1 MNGAYRFPTH
11 RRPSEVMANEPLWAA
26 DAKIIEIN
34 PRDGELGAELIRAG
48 FENYLGVVSSPEI
61 AAAIER
67 QKPTLCGKIAAIAD
81 ARRIRRNNADVI
93 VLSGWTPFAF
103 AHWRSI
109 RHAEWIATPLRFHP
123 AVAAAW
129 FIGVIR
135 HWLGHVESARVTSF
149 DGAERKLLVWRNRRR
164 TTGGARR
171 YIPYRLGVKGFLE
184 QLQDDQRKHVVLRW
198 FESLPAVM
206 PGEDLD
212 LLIDDAELA
221 QVQRCLDSGPGLQPV
236 DLYTHTGL
244 PSTDFRSLPYYPPAI
259 ARQLLDEAHEH
270 RRLCRVPSPEH
281 HFLSLAY
288 HALYHKGVSSG
299 LPMSQ
304 ADDGTST
311 PCDHDYAAILRRLG
325 EEAGYHGPITL
336 ESLDAYL
343 AEKGWRPSHDM
354 MARLARH
361 NKWLGTRLAKESK
374 SDADNGLAVFLLRER
389 GLQRGGV
396 ARVKRLL
403 EEVGFCIAEA
413 REFDPVEATVAAQV
427 VRGGNWGPG
436 PWPASGGLPAAIIV
450 AYDHAPL
457 PLNRRQ
463 QKKYPFAV
471 NARTLCKDRIR
482 DEFNRDVPDHE
493 HCNVVHSSDNG
504 HEATEYIRAIC
515 RMHADEVLE
524 KVARLKMRQ
533 DAPSDVLADVTK
545 SGRRA
550 KIEVM
555 RYEGRLVVKKTF
567 KPQMLHFL
575 EREVRFLTELNGKVS
590 CVPPLVAR
598 GETWFMIPFYHDV
611 LAYRRSSGK
620 LLPLNVAREAIN
632 ALREIY
638 EAGYALIDASID
650 NLLVDHDEGL
660 KLFDFEFSHRY
671 AQAPERFELSYD
683 VVGAPADFQG
693 DLPIQGCNSYDRN
706 WRPYVGLSLHSLVND
721 PPWLQRAKRS
731 IYFTTHAQRFLPR
744 LARGLVRAALLR
756 RPLQDRSILPPQPL
770 EADLETPR
778 ATSKAA

>member
-1 MNGAYRFPTH
+1 
-11 RRPSEVMANEPLWAA
+11 MANEPLWAA
-26 DAKIIEIN
+26 DAKIIEIE
-34 PRDGELGAELIRAG
+34 PRNGELGAGLIRAG
-48 FENYLGVVSSPEI
+48 FENYLGVVSSPEV
-61 AAAIER
+61 AA
-67 QKPTLCGKIAAIAD
+67 TLEQQNSNLSGKVAANAD
-81 ARRIRRNNADVI
+81 ARRIRCNNADVL
-93 VLSGWTPFAF
+93 VLNGWTPLAL
-103 AHWRSI
+103 ANWRNI
-109 RHAEWIATPLRFHP
+109 RHAEWIAVPLQIHP
-123 AVAAAW
+123 AVGMAWLIAAVRRW
-129 FIGVIR
+129 F
-135 HWLGHVESARVTSF
+135 GHVEPTRVASLPGT
-149 DGAERKLLVWRNRRR
+149 ERKLLVWRNRRR
-164 TTGGARR
+164 TAPGARR
-171 YIPYRLGVKGFLE
+171 YIPYRLGVKGFL
-184 QLQDDQRKHVVLRW
+184 QHLLDDQRKHVVLRW

-212 LLIDDAELA
+212 LLIDDAELTE
-221 QVQRCLDSGPGLQPV
+221 VQRCLDSGPGLQPV

-244 PSTDFRSLPYYPPAI
+244 PGTDFRSLPYYPPAI

-311 PCDHDYAAILRRLG
+311 SCDHDYAAILRRLG

-361 NKWLGTRLAKESK
+361 NQWLGTRLAKESK

-413 REFDPVEATVAAQV
+413 RELEPAEATVAAQV

-436 PWPASGGLPAAIIV
+436 PWPTSGGLPAAIIV
-450 AYDHAPL
+450 AYDNDPL

-463 QKKYPFAV
+463 RKRYPFAV
-471 NARTLCKDRIR
+471 NARTFCKDRIR
-482 DEFNRDVPDHE
+482 DEFNGNIPDHE

-515 RMHADEVLE
+515 REGADDVIE
-524 KVARLKMRQ
+524 KVLRVKMRR
-533 DAPSDVLADVTK
+533 DAVSGVVADITK

-550 KIEVM
+550 KIEVV
-555 RYEGRLVVKKTF
+555 RHDGRLVVKKTF

-575 EREVRFLTELNGKVS
+575 EREVRFLTELGGKVS
-590 CVPPLVAR
+590 SVPPLVAR
-598 GETWFMIPFYHDV
+598 GETWFMIPFYRDV

-620 LLPLNVAREAIN
+620 LVPLTVAREAIN

-638 EAGYALIDASID
+638 ESGYALIDASID
-650 NLLVDHDEGL
+650 NLLVDHDLGL

-671 AQAPERFELSYD
+671 TQAPERFENSYD
-683 VVGAPADFQG
+683 MAGCPADFSG
-693 DLPIQGCNSYDRN
+693 DLPIQGANSYDRN
-706 WRPYVGLSLHSLVND
+706 WRPYVGLSLHSLMND
-721 PPWLQRAKRS
+721 PPWLQRTKRAV
-731 IYFTTHAQRFLPR
+731 YFAVHAHRFLPR
-744 LARGLVRAALLR
+744 LARGFVRKSLLR
-756 RPLQDRSILPPQPL
+756 QSPIISLPADDVAKKLPPQ
-770 EADLETPR
+770 R
-778 ATSKAA
+778 SKAA

>member
-1 MNGAYRFPTH
+1 
-11 RRPSEVMANEPLWAA
+11 MANEPLWAA
-26 DAKIIEIN
+26 DAKIIEIE
-34 PRDGELGAELIRAG
+34 PRDGALGSDLVRAG
-48 FENYLGVVSSPEI
+48 FESYLGLLSSPEI

-67 QKPTLCGKIAAIAD
+67 QNPNLSGKIASNGNP
-81 ARRIRRNNADVI
+81 RSIRRNNADVI

-123 AVAAAW
+123 AVAAAC
-129 FIGVIR
+129 FIGVVR

-184 QLQDDQRKHVVLRW
+184 QLQARQQQHVVLRW
-198 FESLPAVM
+198 FESLPAVA

-212 LLIDDAELA
+212 VLIDDAELTE
-221 QVQRCLDSGPGLQPV
+221 VQRCLDSGPGLQPI
-236 DLYTHTGL
+236 DLYTQTGL
-244 PSTDFRSLPYYPPAI
+244 PGTDFRSLPYYPPAI
-259 ARQLLDEAHEH
+259 ARKLLDEACDH
-270 RRLCRVPSPEH
+270 RQLCRVPSPEH

-288 HALYHKGVSSG
+288 HALYHKGRSSG
-299 LPMSQ
+299 LPTNS
-304 ADDGTST
+304 AASYAGGRG
-311 PCDHDYAAILRRLG
+311 DHDYAAILRCLG
-325 EEAGYHGPITL
+325 AQVGYHGSITL
-336 ESLDAYL
+336 DSLDDYL
-343 AEKGWRPSHDM
+343 AEKSWRPSHDM

-361 NKWLGTRLAKESK
+361 NEWLRTRLARENQ

-396 ARVKRLL
+396 ERAKRLL
-403 EEVGFCIAEA
+403 EELGFCIAEA
-413 REFDPVEATVAAQV
+413 RELDAAEAEVAAQV

-450 AYDHAPL
+450 AYDRDPL

-463 QKKYPFAV
+463 RKKYPFAV
-471 NARTLCKDRIR
+471 NARTFCKDRIR
-482 DEFNRDVPDHE
+482 DEFNENVPDHE

-504 HEATEYIRAIC
+504 HEAMEYIRAIC
-515 RMHADEVLE
+515 RERADDVLE
-524 KVARLKMRQ
+524 KVARVKSHR

-550 KIEVM
+550 KIEIV

-590 CVPPLVAR
+590 SVPPLVAR

-620 LLPLNVAREAIN
+620 LLPLSIARDAVR

-638 EAGYALIDASID
+638 ESGYALIDASID
-650 NLLVDHDEGL
+650 NLLVDRDEGL

-683 VVGAPADFQG
+683 AAGCPADFQG

-706 WRPYVGLSLHSLVND
+706 WRPYVGLSLRSLLND
-721 PPWLQRAKRS
+721 PPWLQRAKRAL
-731 IYFTTHAQRFLPR
+731 YFTTHAHRFLPR
-744 LARGLVRAALLR
+744 LARGLVRAVLLR
-756 RPLQDRSILPPQPL
+756 RPRQDHSILPPQPL
-770 EADLETPR
+770 EVISETPR
-778 ATSKAA
+778 ASSKAA

>member
-1 MNGAYRFPTH
+1 
-11 RRPSEVMANEPLWAA
+11 MANEPLWAA
-26 DAKIIEIN
+26 DAKIIEIE
-34 PRDGELGAELIRAG
+34 PRDGELGAGLIRAG
-48 FENYLGVVSSPEI
+48 FENYLGVVSSPEV
-61 AAAIER
+61 AAAFE
-67 QKPTLCGKIAAIAD
+67 QQNSELCGKVAANAD
-81 ARRIRRNNADVI
+81 ARRIRCNNADVM
-93 VLSGWTPFAF
+93 VLNGWTPLAL
-103 AHWRSI
+103 ANWRNI
-109 RHAEWIATPLRFHP
+109 RHAELIAVPLRIHP
-123 AVAAAW
+123 AVGMAWLIAAVQRW
-129 FIGVIR
+129 F
-135 HWLGHVESARVTSF
+135 GHVEPTRVASLPGT
-149 DGAERKLLVWRNRRR
+149 GRKLLVWRNRRR
-164 TTGGARR
+164 TTPGARR
-171 YIPYRLGVKGFLE
+171 YIPYCLGVKGFLE

-221 QVQRCLDSGPGLQPV
+221 EVQRCLDSGPGLQPV

-244 PSTDFRSLPYYPPAI
+244 PGTDFRSLPYYPPAI

-299 LPMSQ
+299 LPKSK
-304 ADDGTST
+304 ANDST
-311 PCDHDYAAILRRLG
+311 GAPCDHDYAAILRRLG

-343 AEKGWRPSHDM
+343 EEKGWRPSHDM
-354 MARLARH
+354 MARLARQ
-361 NKWLGTRLAKESK
+361 NQWLGTRLAKESK

-413 REFDPVEATVAAQV
+413 RELDPAEAIVAAQV

-436 PWPASGGLPAAIIV
+436 PWPASGGFPAAIIV
-450 AYDHAPL
+450 AYDHDPL

-463 QKKYPFAV
+463 RKKYPFAV
-471 NARTLCKDRIR
+471 NARTFCKDRIR
-482 DEFNRDVPDHE
+482 DEFNGNVPEHE

-504 HEATEYIRAIC
+504 HEALEYIRAIC
-515 RMHADEVLE
+515 RERADDVIE
-524 KVARLKMRQ
+524 KVARVKMRQ
-533 DAPSDVLADVTK
+533 DAASGVVADITK

-550 KIEVM
+550 KIEVV
-555 RYEGRLVVKKTF
+555 RHEDRLVVKKTF

-575 EREVRFLTELNGKVS
+575 EQEVRFLTELGGKVS
-590 CVPPLVAR
+590 SVPPLVAR
-598 GETWFMIPFYHDV
+598 GETWFMIPFYRDV

-620 LLPLNVAREAIN
+620 LVPLSVAREAIN

-638 EAGYALIDASID
+638 ESGYALIDASID
-650 NLLVDHDEGL
+650 NLLVDREQGL
-660 KLFDFEFSHRY
+660 KLFDFEFSYRY
-671 AQAPERFELSYD
+671 EQAPQRFEQCYD
-683 VVGAPADFQG
+683 VAGCPADFPG
-693 DLPIQGCNSYDRN
+693 DLPIQGGNSYDRN

-721 PPWLQRAKRS
+721 PPWLQRTKRAV
-731 IYFTTHAQRFLPR
+731 YFAVHAHRFLPR
-744 LARGLVRAALLR
+744 LVRGLFRDAFDR
-756 RPLQDRSILPPQPL
+756 RPSLEHELLPSHPL
-770 EADLETPR
+770 EAVPTAPCE
-778 ATSKAA
+778 AAKAA